1 MARDISEII
10 NAENNMAL
18 ILYNKPTPGNKKTRL
33 SFHSPCTLQHG
44 LQINGIVEKIMATAD
59 FDLIVPQDSH
69 LCCGAAGTYSILQ
82 PQLSQQLLRNKI
94 VALESD
100 DLSQIVTANIGCL
113 IHLRGVAAVPVKHWI
128 EMLDEKLH
136 HSINV

>member
-1 MARDISEII
+1 MA
-10 NAENNMAL
+10 A
-18 ILYNKPTPGNKKTRL
+18 
-33 SFHSPCTLQHG
+33 
-44 LQINGIVEKIMATAD
+44 AD

-113 IHLRGVAAVPVKHWI
+113 IHLRVLQQCRLNIG
-128 EMLDEKLH
+128 
-136 HSINV
+136 